1 MITVNVKQL
10 RLGED
15 YYQIP
20 YSVIKTLGIKEDL
33 PFIVKD
39 FNDDKEIGCFIVRE
53 IRDTWSPIIPIDKSK
68 INWWAMLTRNF
79 KNAEA
84 YDPTIN
90 PIDWT
95 TGSIAEL
102 YKRKKEKNMNEK
114 KEYNFNLELTYA
126 TIETHL
132 KTWAAITNA
141 DKFVVGISG
150 GKDSTVVAA
159 LLVSIFGKE
168 RVHGVLMPQ
177 GTQSDIHDSFDV
189 VKILGISHSIINIGE
204 SVSAITKQ
212 IWDRRAMDN
221 VYPNKDM
228 EINLPARI
236 RMSTLHAVGQCIGG
250 RVINTSNLSE
260 DMVGYA
266 TQFGDNAGSY
276 APIQGL
282 TVTEVKHLGKY
293 VATMLYNKKML
304 EDTSVKER
312 KADMSWETHSVD
324 GHKRLIELIDKTPA
338 DGLQAQTDEERL
350 GITYKQI
357 DDFIRL
363 NKGDDEVKEKI
374 RKKYLANKFKLE
386 IVQMPQPDFSYLP
399 NFVKDNA

>member
-20 YSVIKTLGIKEDL
+20 YSLIKEVGIKEDV

-53 IRDTWSPIIPIDKSK
+53 IRDTWSPIIPIDKSR
-68 INWWAMLTRNF
+68 INWWAVLTRHF
-79 KNAEA
+79 KNSDA
-84 YDPTIN
+84 YDPTKN

-95 TGSIAEL
+95 KGSLAEL
-102 YKRKKEKNMNEK
+102 CKRKKEKNMNEK
-114 KEYNFNLELTYA
+114 EEYNFNLELAYA

-168 RVHGVLMPQ
+168 RVHGVLMPR

-189 VKILGISHSIINIGE
+189 VKILGISHSIINIGD
-204 SVSAITKQ
+204 SVNAITKQ
-212 IWDRRAMDN
+212 IWDRRSMDN

-228 EINLPARI
+228 EINLPARV
-236 RMSTLHAVGQCIGG
+236 RMATLHAVGQCIGG

-282 TVTEVKHLGKY
+282 TVTEVKQLGKY
-293 VATMLYNKKML
+293 VASILHEIGVL
-304 EDTSVKER
+304 EDTTFKER
-312 KADMSWETHSVD
+312 MADMSWESHSVD
-324 GHKRLIELIDKTPA
+324 GYKRLIELIDKTPA

-350 GITYKQI
+350 GFTYADLDK
-357 DDFIRL
+357 FIRL
-363 NKGDDEVKEKI
+363 NEGSDEFKEMI

-399 NFVKDNA
+399 NFVKDND

>member
-20 YSVIKTLGIKEDL
+20 YSLIKKVGIKEDE

-39 FNDDKEIGCFIVRE
+39 FDDDKEIGYFVVRE

-79 KNAEA
+79 KNSDA
-84 YDPTIN
+84 YDPTKN

-95 TGSIAEL
+95 KGTIAEL
-102 YKRKKEKNMNEK
+102 CKRKKEKNMNEK
-114 KEYNFNLELTYA
+114 KEYSFSLELTYS

-204 SVSAITKQ
+204 SVDAITKQ
-212 IWDRRAMDN
+212 IWDRRSMDN

-228 EINLPARI
+228 EINLPARV
-236 RMSTLHAVGQCIGG
+236 RMATLHAVGQCIGG

-260 DMVGYA
+260 DMVK
-266 TQFGDNAGSY
+266 DNQDK
-276 APIQGL
+276 IQKQTDKYIKIADELSAEKEKEVL
-282 TVTEVKHLGKY
+282 TV
-293 VATMLYNKKML
+293 
-304 EDTSVKER
+304 
-312 KADMSWETHSVD
+312 
-324 GHKRLIELIDKTPA
+324 
-338 DGLQAQTDEERL
+338 
-350 GITYKQI
+350 
-357 DDFIRL
+357 
-363 NKGDDEVKEKI
+363 
-374 RKKYLANKFKLE
+374 
-386 IVQMPQPDFSYLP
+386 
-399 NFVKDNA
+399 

>member
-10 RLGED
+10 RLGAD

-20 YSVIKTLGIKEDL
+20 YSLIKKEGIKEDL
-33 PFIVKD
+33 PFKVKD
-39 FNDDKEIGCFIVRE
+39 FDDDKEIGYFIVRE

-95 TGSIAEL
+95 IDSLAEL
-102 YKRKKEKNMNEK
+102 HKRKKEKNMNEK
-114 KEYNFNLELTYA
+114 KEYNFSLELTYA
-126 TIETHL
+126 NIETHL
-132 KTWAAITNA
+132 KAWAAITNA

-236 RMSTLHAVGQCIGG
+236 RMSVLHAIGQCIGG

-266 TQFGDNAGSY
+266 TQFGDNAGAY

-293 VATMLYNKKML
+293 VASILHNEGKL
-304 EDTSVKER
+304 GDANIKER
-312 KADMSWETHSVD
+312 MPDMSWQTYPVD
-324 GHKRLIELIDKTPA
+324 GYKRLIGLIDKTPA
-338 DGLQAQTDEERL
+338 DGLQAQSDEERL

-357 DDFIRL
+357 DDFIRF
-363 NKGDDEVKEKI
+363 NKGDDDTKI
-374 RKKYLANKFKLE
+374 KILQKYNANKFKLE
-386 IVQMPQPDFSYLP
+386 IVQMPQPNFSHLP
-399 NFVKDNA
+399 NFVKNAG